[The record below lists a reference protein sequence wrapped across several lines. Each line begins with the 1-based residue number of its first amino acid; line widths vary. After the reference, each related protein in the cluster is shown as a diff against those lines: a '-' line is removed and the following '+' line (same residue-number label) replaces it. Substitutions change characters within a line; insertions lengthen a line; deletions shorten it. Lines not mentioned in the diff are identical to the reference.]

1 MSDYDTFFS
10 QLEEVIL
17 KKKEHVEKTIIIKL
31 KENLGIFQT
40 YFQNIYNILIRKALL
55 QEDPYKDDDKITE
68 ITVPSAA
75 PIIESGIQEDM
86 SQRISHFH
94 TQIEFLNTYYQLN
107 LDSMTIKEVKK
118 ISELMKYINWLNI
131 SPAST
136 NPPTRFIGEALQ
148 KIKMGSDKVST
159 QIVIDSCHQ
168 IERNIKEIYNY
179 LEDLVILLREIYK
192 YEVRKYVLPN
202 IETDLELLSGNPE
215 GAVKA
220 IKSIFKNYL
229 SDKGFYPDLIREI
242 LEEDFSPKMEAMHNA
257 LLARLK
263 VKEKKPQTEK
273 KIKDYKPLLLQ
284 GLRLLASSG
293 FHIKDCIAKLNDN
306 HTAYESRKMS
316 LGRKIIR
323 WFKKLFKGKEESHSY
338 DIEYFDVSTSATK
351 MERIDYT
358 AFIEDLEKKVR
369 FYSAVLNKASST
381 YNKLES
387 ATEEKLYEYLNRNL
401 ATLHIIHRRLIGLN
415 DFFKSEIPKE
425 RRYKVRTINL
435 ELNAVKNSI
444 VKANKKKHEYVSAK
458 EEIEQ
463 LKRLGIKLDGN

>member
-1 MSDYDTFFS
+1 MSDHETFFN
-10 QLEEVIL
+10 QLEEAII
-17 KKKEHVEKTIIIKL
+17 KRKEHAEKTIIIKL
-31 KENLGIFQT
+31 KEHLAIFQT
-40 YFQNIYNILIRKALL
+40 YFQNLYNILIRKALL

-68 ITVPSAA
+68 ITIPSSA
-75 PIIESGIQEDM
+75 PIIELGFQEDM
-86 SQRISHFH
+86 SHRISNYHS
-94 TQIEFLNTYYQLN
+94 QIEFLNTYFQLN
-107 LDSMTIKEVKK
+107 LESLTIKQVKK

-148 KIKMGSDKVST
+148 KIKMGTDKVST
-159 QIVIDSCHQ
+159 QIIIDSCHQ
-168 IERNIKEIYNY
+168 IERNAREIYKY
-179 LEDLVILLREIYK
+179 LEDLVIILREIYK

-202 IETDLELLSGNPE
+202 IETDLELLSGNPD

-220 IKSIFKNYL
+220 IKTIFKNYL
-229 SDKGFYPDLIREI
+229 SNKSFYPDLIREI
-242 LEEDFSPKMEAMHNA
+242 LEEDFSSKNEAMHKA

-263 VKEKKPQTEK
+263 VKEKKPQVEK
-273 KIKDYKPLLLQ
+273 KVKDYRPLLLQ
-284 GLRLLASSG
+284 GMRLIASSG
-293 FHIKDCIAKLNDN
+293 FHIKDCIVKLNDN

-316 LGRKIIR
+316 LGKKIIR
-323 WFKKLFKGKEESHSY
+323 WLRKLFRGREETHTY

-351 MERIDYT
+351 MERINYT
-358 AFIEDLEKKVR
+358 NFIEDLEKKVR
-369 FYSAVLNKASST
+369 FYSAVVNKASST

-387 ATEEKLYEYLNRNL
+387 TTEEKLYEYLNRNL
-401 ATLHIIHRRLIGLN
+401 ATLHIIHRRLIGFN

>member
-1 MSDYDTFFS
+1 MSDNDIFFS
-10 QLEEVIL
+10 QLEEAII
-17 KKKEHVEKTIIIKL
+17 KRKEHAEKTIIIKL
-31 KENLGIFQT
+31 KEHLGIFQT
-40 YFQNIYNILIRKALL
+40 YFQNLYNILIRKALL

-68 ITVPSAA
+68 ISIPSSA
-75 PIIESGIQEDM
+75 PIIESGFQEDM
-86 SQRISHFH
+86 SHRISTFH
-94 TQIEFLNTYYQLN
+94 TQIEFLNTYYQLS

-118 ISELMKYINWLNI
+118 ISELMKYVNWLNI

-148 KIKMGSDKVST
+148 KIKMGTDKVST
-159 QIVIDSCHQ
+159 QIIIDSCHQ
-168 IERNIKEIYNY
+168 IERNVREIYKY
-179 LEDLVILLREIYK
+179 LEELIIILREIYK
-192 YEVRKYVLPN
+192 YEVRKFVLPN

-220 IKSIFKNYL
+220 IKSLFKKFLNNK
-229 SDKGFYPDLIREI
+229 SFYPDLIREI
-242 LEEDFSPKMEAMHNA
+242 LEEDFSTKKDAMHKA
-257 LLARLK
+257 LLARLQ
-263 VKEKKPQTEK
+263 VKQKKPQVEK

-284 GLRLLASSG
+284 GMRLIASSG
-293 FHIKDCIAKLNDN
+293 FHIKDCIVKLNDN
-306 HTAYESRKMS
+306 HSAYESRKM
-316 LGRKIIR
+316 GFGKKIIQ
-323 WFKKLFKGKEESHSY
+323 WLKKLFRGKEESHMY
-338 DIEYFDVSTSATK
+338 DIEYFDVSTSSTR
-351 MERIDYT
+351 MERINY
-358 AFIEDLEKKVR
+358 ANFIEDLEKKVR
-369 FYSAVLNKASST
+369 FYSAVVNKASST

-401 ATLHIIHRRLIGLN
+401 VTLHIIHRRLIGFN